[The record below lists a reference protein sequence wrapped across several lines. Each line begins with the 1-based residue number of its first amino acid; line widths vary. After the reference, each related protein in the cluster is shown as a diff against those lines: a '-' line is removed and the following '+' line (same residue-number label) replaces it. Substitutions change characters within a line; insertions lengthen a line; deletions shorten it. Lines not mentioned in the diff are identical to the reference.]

1 MKCQH
6 NLVSSQ
12 SAPPKD
18 TRREKQSAINFLQ
31 SAPPV
36 QFPIIRERFK
46 NVAMRV
52 YHRHL
57 SDAFSIAAGAP
68 KYFFRRSASNFAR
81 RSYV

>member
-1 MKCQH
+1 MTMSKIFVARLTSINGQW
-6 NLVSSQ
+6 LVVSG
-12 SAPPKD
+12 
-18 TRREKQSAINFLQ
+18 Q

-46 NVAMRV
+46 RV

-68 KYFFRRSASNFAR
+68 KYFFRRSESNFER

>member
-46 NVAMRV
+46 RV
-52 YHRHL
+52 YPRHL

-68 KYFFRRSASNFAR
+68 KYFFRRSESNFAR